1 MRIMLVSSNEA
12 IHDRLSDRWTRS
24 GHEVVVCADE
34 TNEPCRGVA
43 APGECPLRAH
53 VDLAVLV
60 TPHSTASNLSDMG
73 FVCARRHRVAT
84 VTIDPVLAADELW
97 QIEAEASAAQRR
109 LEADDALAVH
119 RHLPHASAVTVRR
132 RPRHIALAV
141 EVSAHFA
148 DATARLAVADRVRQA
163 VREHDAY
170 VDVIDIVVT
179 CSDDYPT
186 DNNPTDNNNDDNE
199 ETQ

>member
-1 MRIMLVSSNEA
+1 MRIMLVSSNES
-12 IHDRLSDRWTRS
+12 IHDRLSDRWTRD
-24 GHEVVVCADE
+24 GHEVVACADV
-34 TNEPCRGVA
+34 TGAPCRGVD

-60 TPHSTASNLSDMG
+60 TRTSSPASLADMG
-73 FVCARRHRVAT
+73 FVCAQRHRVAT

-97 QIEAEASAAQRR
+97 QIEAEATAARHR
-109 LEADDALAVH
+109 LEADDALAV
-119 RHLPHASAVTVRR
+119 RRRLPHASTVTVRR

-141 EVSAHFA
+141 EVA
-148 DATARLAVADRVRQA
+148 DRCVDAKDRLAVADRVRQA

-179 CSDDYPT
+179 CP
-186 DNNPTDNNNDDNE
+186 DNDNDNDNK
-199 ETQ
+199 ETP